1 MRSQFTMKRLGKM
14 KQTRVYEVP
23 ECELLELKLDK
34 GLLDYQSQGEATSVE
49 KPYMISGSWD

>member
-1 MRSQFTMKRLGKM
+1 MKRLGKM